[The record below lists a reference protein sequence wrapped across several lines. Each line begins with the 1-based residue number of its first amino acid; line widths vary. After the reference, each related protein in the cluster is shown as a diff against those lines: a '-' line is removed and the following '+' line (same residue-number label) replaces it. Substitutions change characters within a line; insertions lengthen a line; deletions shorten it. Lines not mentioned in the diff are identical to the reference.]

1 MSSVRPRFEVSE
13 LLKVFQAT
21 GNGMPLETL
30 EIDQNIFFVRGKQ
43 RGRFPYSNSLVIKG
57 RVLLDLGLGLDIVRK
72 LADRVEFAALTHIHP
87 DHCGG
92 AWIFNEWGKRVL
104 SPEGYETSVDALAR
118 RFVDASLREDWK
130 RFAMNVVGLRD
141 FEVEPYSDGDTI
153 LRNPEITAMRL
164 PGHTEDHHI
173 FIIDGRIV
181 FGSDIDLTSFGPWY
195 GNPESDIKKFMR
207 SIEKVMELDAEIFVS
222 GHEDPVFGR
231 DEIVERLQIYL
242 EIFEKRNELLLG
254 LLDKPKT
261 LEELV
266 EISPFYRKKPYIKNI
281 LDFFEGQ
288 MIRKHLNLLI
298 ERGKVTE
305 FNGEFQTV

>member
-1 MSSVRPRFEVSE
+1 
-13 LLKVFQAT
+13 
-21 GNGMPLETL
+21 MPLETL
-30 EIDQNIFFVRGKQ
+30 EIEPNILFVRGTR
-43 RGRFPYSNSLVIKG
+43 RGRFPYSNSLVIRGK
-57 RVLLDLGLGLDIVRK
+57 VIMDLGLGLDLVRE
-72 LADRVEFAALTHIHP
+72 LVDGVEFAALTHIHP

-92 AWIFNEWGKRVL
+92 AWIFNERGKRVL
-104 SPEGYETSVDALAR
+104 SPEGYETRVDALAR
-118 RFVDASLREDWK
+118 RFVDANLREDWK

-207 SIEKVMELDAEIFVS
+207 SVERAMELDAEIFVS

-231 DEIVERLQIYL
+231 DEIVERLQTYL

-298 ERGKVTE
+298 ERGKVAE
-305 FNGEFQTV
+305 FNGEFRRV

>member
-1 MSSVRPRFEVSE
+1 
-13 LLKVFQAT
+13 
-21 GNGMPLETL
+21 MPLETL

>member
-1 MSSVRPRFEVSE
+1 
-13 LLKVFQAT
+13 
-21 GNGMPLETL
+21 MPLETL

-305 FNGEFQTV
+305 FNGEFQMV

>member
-1 MSSVRPRFEVSE
+1 
-13 LLKVFQAT
+13 
-21 GNGMPLETL
+21 MPLETL

-207 SIEKVMELDAEIFVS
+207 SIERAMELDAEIFVS

-305 FNGEFQTV
+305 FNGEFQMV